1 MPASNSPEPSRSA
14 KAIALI
20 VITVF
25 LAALLVVVAV
35 FQTGGDRRADNER
48 VNRSADTQRTTPPVP
63 TAQEIRIANGTVIGI
78 DATSIQMDAT
88 VDGTPRRLTVQLADG
103 GKVFR
108 RRIPP
113 QTSPTTNGDA
123 TIQTDEIAL
132 SDLQAGDMI
141 SVRSTD
147 DIRGAEI
154 ISAIEIAHPVL
165 TN

>member
-1 MPASNSPEPSRSA
+1 MPASTPPAPSRSA
-14 KAIALI
+14 KAITLV

-25 LAALLVVVAV
+25 LAALIVVVAV
-35 FQTGGDRRADNER
+35 FQTGGDRRASNQQT
-48 VNRSADTQRTTPPVP
+48 NRTADTQRTAPPAP
-63 TAQEIRIANGTVIGI
+63 TAQEIRVANGTVIGI

-88 VDGTPRRLTVQLADG
+88 VDGTPRRLTVQLADS

-113 QTSPTTNGDA
+113 QTSPTTNAGA
-123 TIQTDEIAL
+123 EIQTDEIAL
-132 SDLQAGDMI
+132 NDLQVGDMI

-154 ISAIEIAHPVL
+154 VQAIEIAHAVL